1 MFQKWAERKRK
12 ILLIVPASLRKQWF
26 TELDEKFFIKSII
39 LDEKSFDN
47 SKKKGN
53 INVFDRINK
62 FVYALIYLKRIAY
75 VSKN

>member
-12 ILLIVPASLRKQWF
+12 ILLIVPASLKKQWF

-53 INVFDRINK
+53 INVFDRSNK

>member
-53 INVFDRINK
+53 INVFDRSNK